1 MKIAAIDIG
10 TNSTRLLISEFKNS
24 IFHTLEREMKI
35 NRIGK
40 NLKISGKISYDSAQ
54 AVSDTLKKYKALLE
68 SRGVT
73 RYRAVGTNAVRKAMN
88 SQWFISYIKESTGI
102 KIGSITGEEEAHLT
116 FYGASR
122 SLDIPKSILVVDIG
136 GGSTEFILGSNGNSL
151 EINMAESLD
160 IGCVNLSEE
169 FIKDEGPD
177 KIELEKMYSYICNYI
192 SGTIDLI
199 GRRSDIAIIGVAG
212 TVTTLAAIDLEL
224 EEYDSSRIHL
234 HRLTREKISVIYRRL
249 CSTPL
254 NERKKIRGLE
264 PGRADIIIGGSAIL
278 LEILRQL
285 DKDSIIVSEQDILD
299 GIIYTLVKF

>member
-10 TNSTRLLISEFKNS
+10 TNSTRLLISELKNS
-24 IFHTLEREMKI
+24 LFHTLEREMEI
-35 NRIGK
+35 TRIGK
-40 NLKISGKISYDSAQ
+40 NLKISGKISSDSAQ
-54 AVSDTLKKYKALLE
+54 AVSNILKKYKVLLE
-68 SRGVT
+68 NHGVT
-73 RYRAVGTNAVRKAMN
+73 RYRAVGTSAVRKAIN
-88 SQWFISYIKESTGI
+88 SKWFISYIKESTGI
-102 KIGSITGEEEAHLT
+102 KIESITGEEEAYLT

-122 SLDIPKSILVVDIG
+122 SLDIPKSILVIDIG
-136 GGSTEFILGSNGNSL
+136 GGSTEFILGNNGP
-151 EINMAESLD
+151 EINMVESLD

-177 KIELEKMYSYICNYI
+177 KIELEKMHSYICNYI
-192 SGTIDLI
+192 SGTMGLI

-212 TVTTLAAIDLEL
+212 TITTLAAIDLGI

-234 HRLTREKISVIYRRL
+234 HRLTGEKISGIYRRL
-249 CSTPL
+249 CSVPL

-264 PGRADIIIGGSAIL
+264 PARADIIIGGTAIL

-299 GIIYTLVKF
+299 GIIYTLAKF

>member
-10 TNSTRLLISEFKNS
+10 TNSTRLLISELKNS
-24 IFHTLEREMKI
+24 LFHTLEREMEI
-35 NRIGK
+35 TRIGK
-40 NLKISGKISYDSAQ
+40 NLKISGKISSGSAQ
-54 AVSDTLKKYKALLE
+54 AVSNILKKYKVLLE
-68 SRGVT
+68 NHGVT
-73 RYRAVGTNAVRKAMN
+73 RYRAVGTNAVRKAIN
-88 SQWFISYIKESTGI
+88 SKWFISYIKESTGI
-102 KIGSITGEEEAHLT
+102 KIESITGEEEAYLT

-122 SLDIPKSILVVDIG
+122 SLDIPKSILVIDIG
-136 GGSTEFILGSNGNSL
+136 GGSTEFILGNNGP
-151 EINMAESLD
+151 EINMVESLD

-177 KIELEKMYSYICNYI
+177 KIELEKMHSYICNYI
-192 SGTIDLI
+192 SGTMGLI

-212 TVTTLAAIDLEL
+212 TITTLAAIDLGI

-234 HRLTREKISVIYRRL
+234 HRLTGEKISGIYRRL
-249 CSTPL
+249 CSVPL

-264 PGRADIIIGGSAIL
+264 PARADIIIGGTAIL

-299 GIIYTLVKF
+299 GIIYTLAKF